1 MTTPPSNQPAP
12 SLGPV
17 LHRTYSSLVQGDVDL
32 IGHIAYAL
40 YKRDKLKFCDQYEKA
55 AGRQPTREELDVFIR
70 GCNLDTR
77 LSGYRSEAEVL
88 LERFAEFQLEEAV
101 AQLEDDYN
109 KKLRTKLQEGKSW
122 LRVIGEALVGNVAV
136 ALVWATLVLVF
147 YVNKVGG
154 DRVLKELSTLDVKSD
169 APALGAPSASS
180 ATK

>member
-1 MTTPPSNQPAP
+1 M
-12 SLGPV
+12 
-17 LHRTYSSLVQGDVDL
+17 
-32 IGHIAYAL
+32 
-40 YKRDKLKFCDQYEKA
+40 
-55 AGRQPTREELDVFIR
+55 
-70 GCNLDTR
+70 
-77 LSGYRSEAEVL
+77 